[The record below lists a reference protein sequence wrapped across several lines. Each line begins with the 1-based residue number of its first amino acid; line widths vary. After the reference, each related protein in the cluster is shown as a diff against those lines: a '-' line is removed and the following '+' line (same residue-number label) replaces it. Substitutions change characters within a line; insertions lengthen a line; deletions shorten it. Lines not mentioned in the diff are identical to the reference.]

1 MFSQLCITHD
11 ALAPVWAEAF
21 LVLSLKRCCL
31 LQTMT
36 LGNYTSLLN
45 LSDVIIYP
53 NGTLQV

>member
-1 MFSQLCITHD
+1 MMPWPQFGRRL
-11 ALAPVWAEAF
+11 F